1 MRFIVNRKIFDTNK
15 AKLIVSY
22 SRKGFL
28 ASVPQNIDL
37 YRTQSGKWLE
47 VDVKNLR
54 CEEKKDEDVEN
65 IFLRLSNIE
74 LYEKYFGKL
83 EEI

>member
-22 SRKGFL
+22 SRKELL
-28 ASVPQNIDL
+28 ASVPKNIDL

-65 IFLRLSNIE
+65 IFLRLSDIE

>member
-15 AKLIVSY
+15 AELIVSY
-22 SRKGFL
+22 SRKELL
-28 ASVPQNIDL
+28 ASVPKNIDL

-54 CEEKKDEDVEN
+54 CEEKKTKMLK
-65 IFLRLSNIE
+65 I
-74 LYEKYFGKL
+74 YF
-83 EEI
+83 